1 MGNPGALS
9 SSSLRCSVG
18 TGLPALRGPRLASG
32 ARRLG
37 GGAMRRIVIVLVVA
51 LAAAPVVLG
60 QTSQAPVFRG
70 GVTLVPVNVSVVDHD
85 GKPVP
90 GLTAGDFEVKLDGHV
105 QPVRAV
111 AYEEV
116 ALPTPQSP
124 LGTPAAAPMREV
136 TNAAPPVEPR
146 LFVVMLDDLSITP
159 SRGKGMFFAATRFV
173 DALPVSDVV
182 GFTTSSSTSTLN
194 PTRNRPAVDA
204 ALRHTAGD
212 FDDPR
217 ELMPDYPVGLAEAL
231 EVWAGDATTLQQVI
245 VRDCFPDQPTPS
257 PSAIAKSNCAEQVQR
272 KVRMLGSLSRMTA
285 TRQIQAYLNVINAM
299 KPAPGLKELVII
311 SDGLGVAG
319 REQMVDFQPV
329 ARAAAEAGVHLS
341 VLEQEPDL
349 SSVEDRSSLDNAVRR
364 NDNLALTEGL
374 ITMTEATGGDF
385 YRVIGL
391 PDLAFQRLAI
401 ATSGIYHLGI
411 EAPPGSAA
419 GRNFR
424 LAARVKRSGL
434 TVHVN
439 RVAVA
444 PAPTVVVPVDDQLQ
458 ASVAKGLPNY
468 GVPVAVATVVRRG
481 DTAAVIDVD
490 ANVEVPA
497 SALGPLTMMF
507 GLLDGAGKLETGRKT
522 IDAPASGGTYRVS
535 LSLPVVPGTYRL
547 RFAVADASGHVGS
560 IDAPVTAQ
568 LGHVGPFL
576 SSDVMT
582 SWSGVDGKPQFL
594 ALEEVPATATDLN
607 TFLELYPASDAPLPP
622 DVRVQWSVI
631 GSAQQPAAEQSVVP
645 AHTTDR
651 LTAAGQFPLD
661 SLAPGTYELRATV
674 LVAGQ
679 AVGTVST
686 TFRKADK
693 GGQLLTPRA
702 RRQRRNPSGGYLF
715 KGNTIP
721 SEKRTA
727 LNPPP

>member
-1 MGNPGALS
+1 MRHFTIVLLG
-9 SSSLRCSVG
+9 
-18 TGLPALRGPRLASG
+18 GLISG
-32 ARRLG
+32 A
-37 GGAMRRIVIVLVVA
+37 A
-51 LAAAPVVLG
+51 VLG
-60 QTSQAPVFRG
+60 QTPQAPVFRG
-70 GVTLVPVNVSVVDHD
+70 GVTLVPVNVSVVDRD

-90 GLTAGDFEVKLDGHV
+90 GLTADDFEVKLDGHV

-116 ALPTPQSP
+116 ALPTPGSP
-124 LGTPAAAPMREV
+124 VGTPAAAPVREV

-173 DALPVSDVV
+173 DTLPLSDVV
-182 GFTTSSSTSTLN
+182 GFTTSSGTATLN

-204 ALRHTAGD
+204 ALRHTAGE

-217 ELMPDYPVGLAEAL
+217 DLMPEYPVGLAEAL
-231 EVWAGDATTLQQVI
+231 EVWAGDQTTLQQI
-245 VRDCFPDQPTPS
+245 IQRDCFQGKPTPS
-257 PSAIAKSNCAEQVQR
+257 PGAIANSYCAEQVQR

-285 TRQIQAYLNVINAM
+285 ARQIQAYLSVITAM
-299 KPAPGLKELVII
+299 KPAPGLKELVVI

-349 SSVEDRSSLDNAVRR
+349 TSVEDRAPLDNEVRR

-391 PDLAFQRLAI
+391 PDPAFKRVAI
-401 ATSGIYHLGI
+401 ATSGVYHLGI

-419 GRNFR
+419 GRNFT

-434 TVHVN
+434 TVHAN

-444 PAPTVVVPVDDQLQ
+444 PAPTVVVPLDDQLQ
-458 ASVAKGLPNY
+458 AAVAKGLPNY
-468 GVPVAVATVVRRG
+468 GVPVALATVVRRG
-481 DTAAVIDVD
+481 DTATAIDVD

-497 SALGPLTMMF
+497 SVLGPLTMMF
-507 GLLDGAGKLETGRKT
+507 GLLDSAGKLETGRKT
-522 IDAPASGGTYRVS
+522 IEAPAGGGTYRVS
-535 LSLPVVPGTYRL
+535 VSLPVAPGTYRL
-547 RFAVADASGHVGS
+547 RFAVADASGHIGS

-576 SSDVMT
+576 TSDVMT

-594 ALEEVPATATDLN
+594 ALEEVPPTATGLN
-607 TFLELYPASDAPLPP
+607 TFLELYPASDAALPA

-631 GSAQQPAAEQSVVP
+631 GSTAQPAAGQSVVP
-645 AHTTDR
+645 VHTTDR

-661 SLAPGTYELRATV
+661 TLAPGTYELRATV
-674 LVAGQ
+674 LVDGQ

-693 GGQLLTPRA
+693 
-702 RRQRRNPSGGYLF
+702 
-715 KGNTIP
+715 
-721 SEKRTA
+721 
-727 LNPPP
+727 